1 MRNVDTRA
9 TSIAA
14 ASWSKPDQNTKYKNT
29 KFECRAL
36 TVRGQKKQK
45 KQKKEKQRN

>member
-14 ASWSKPDQNTKYKNT
+14 ASWSKPDQNTNDKNT
-29 KFECRAL
+29 KFVDGQA
-36 TVRGQKKQK
+36 VRGQKKQK
-45 KQKKEKQRN
+45 KQKK